1 LSAFKQLLLLE
12 FDSEA
17 SHAAL
22 GGRHFLRRVK
32 ATALRTRASISK
44 QALCQGIEKC
54 LGFQH
59 FLWRRTVR
67 SGENGCATVSE
78 RLEMPAPTQA
88 EFLLDKLLP
97 SAKPGL
103 PGFGY
108 ASGPLIEQ
116 QERT

>member
-1 LSAFKQLLLLE
+1 MPPLAGVIFC
-12 FDSEA
+12 DA
-17 SHAAL
+17 SKL
-22 GGRHFLRRVK
+22 RHFEHARQFQ
-32 ATALRTRASISK
+32 SK
-44 QALCQGIEKC
+44 RYAKSIEKC